1 MYKLIIFCIILIC
14 LKSIKSDNLF
24 ESQMNDLVYSQQS
37 YGEDIK
43 VLYLKDANPIYF
55 FLKEE

>member
-1 MYKLIIFCIILIC
+1 MHKLIIFCINLIC
-14 LKSIKSDNLF
+14 FKSIKSENLF
-24 ESQMNDLVYSQQS
+24 EGQTKDLVYSQQS

-55 FLKEE
+55 F